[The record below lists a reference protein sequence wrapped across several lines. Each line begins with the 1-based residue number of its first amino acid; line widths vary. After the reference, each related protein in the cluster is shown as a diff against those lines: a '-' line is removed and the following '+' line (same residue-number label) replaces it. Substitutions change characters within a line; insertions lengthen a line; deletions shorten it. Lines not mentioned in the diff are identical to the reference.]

1 MKNDINE
8 NKALSQTRVM
18 GSAFLDEKDL
28 FKLIFF
34 DARNQIPIKE
44 MYEYLNETIFDEF
57 AIVENETSWFINWT
71 FKDDKDDRTD
81 YDVIYKNRI
90 LSSISAKGYLFL
102 KKYNVKFSDE

>member
-1 MKNDINE
+1 
-8 NKALSQTRVM
+8 
-18 GSAFLDEKDL
+18 
-28 FKLIFF
+28 
-34 DARNQIPIKE
+34 

>member
-1 MKNDINE
+1 MEKQTQT
-8 NKALSQTRVM
+8 SQLPQNAVSS
-18 GSAFLDEKDL
+18 SAFLDEKDL